1 MLTDRFDARYYGRP
15 LVFKYRPHWYGGAFS
30 RTSAATT
37 IGRDGLVTPVAS
49 GIPRIA
55 WMDLDGDGV
64 RETPTLRLEPS
75 RTNLLLQSSN
85 VGPDNSPWAGATE
98 FSSVTPAA
106 SIFQGQ
112 TAWRHT
118 NGGAAGSRSRR
129 QSAGQFGSGQ
139 QTVYVVAENV
149 NASQTALNIR
159 DATAGVNVC
168 IGQLSWATGGANV
181 QLGTGTVRAEKL
193 ADAGP
198 NGGPVYLLAVTATG
212 TPGNDR
218 QILLY
223 PTGTS
228 QNTDTAIIHHVQ
240 LEEQPFHTSP
250 IVTTTA
256 PVTRAADA
264 LSFPLPASLSR
275 PVPMTVYL
283 RFVERGAAFAVG
295 FSGDILEIGDVGA
308 VPLFGVDNAATAGI
322 YRVLYS
328 IASGVNSTSEA
339 PIAVAIGDVVE
350 LAAVLTAA
358 GAARIRIARNGGAEQ
373 AGPLGPALGLA
384 AAPWPVQT
392 LRLRV
397 RGQSPLDVIEL
408 KVATG
413 EHTIADIRSM

>member
-1 MLTDRFDARYYGRP
+1 
-15 LVFKYRPHWYGGAFS
+15 
-30 RTSAATT
+30 
-37 IGRDGLVTPVAS
+37 
-49 GIPRIA
+49 
-55 WMDLDGDGV
+55 
-64 RETPTLRLEPS
+64 
-75 RTNLLLQSSN
+75 
-85 VGPDNSPWAGATE
+85 
-98 FSSVTPAA
+98 A

-129 QSAGQFGSGQ
+129 QSAGQFGSGP

-168 IGQLSWATGGANV
+168 IGQLSWATGEANV

-264 LSFPLPASLSR
+264 LTFPWPRA
-275 PVPMTVYL
+275 PQAMTGYL
-283 RFVERGAAFAVG
+283 RFVERGA
-295 FSGDILEIGDVGA
+295 
-308 VPLFGVDNAATAGI
+308 
-322 YRVLYS
+322 
-328 IASGVNSTSEA
+328 
-339 PIAVAIGDVVE
+339 VAM
-350 LAAVLTAA
+350 T
-358 GAARIRIARNGGAEQ
+358 GAARVLFQIGSGTTAPRLFVEAFGANN
-373 AGPLGPALGLA
+373 
-384 AAPWPVQT
+384 
-392 LRLRV
+392 
-397 RGQSPLDVIEL
+397 
-408 KVATG
+408 
-413 EHTIADIRSM
+413 